1 MDPLEHTRRRNEMA
15 KDMVAVTGCDLDTA
29 LLASGCYL
37 TFPDAP
43 DHGFGGVDAWSGA
56 AARTALK
63 AYLAATAEAEAHRVA
78 A

>member
-1 MDPLEHTRRRNEMA
+1 MDPQEHNRRRAEMA
-15 KDMVAVTGCDLDTA
+15 KDIVALTGCDHDAA
-29 LLASGCYL
+29 LLASGLYL

-63 AYLAATAEAEAHRVA
+63 TYLAAKVEADAHRVA